1 MIVGGEGEG
10 EGEGKDEEEWW
21 FKVREYIEFM
31 ELMI

>member
-31 ELMI
+31 KLMI